1 MKKPASAT
9 RQGAS
14 SLLYR
19 KSAQPSDSGP
29 RRFKHLN
36 RIGPR
41 ASALRFGGTRQGGP
55 LFNHAAMT
63 CSSSSVIAVSVRAA
77 SGAKLRMK
85 SAAFEAALAARTI
98 ALLSSCKTSS
108 QEPI

>member
-19 KSAQPSDSGP
+19 KSAQPSDSAP
-29 RRFKHLN
+29 RRFKHLD

-41 ASALRFGGTRQGGP
+41 ASSLPFGETRRGGP
-55 LFNHAAMT
+55 LFIQAAT
-63 CSSSSVIAVSVRAA
+63 CCSSSFISVSVRVA
-77 SGAKLRMK
+77 SGAKPRMK
-85 SAAFEAALAARTI
+85 SAALEAALAARTI
-98 ALLSSCKTSS
+98 ALSSSCNNSA